1 MAFYSYSFLLK
12 TDSISCGANTKK
24 NPDDFQCVVLED
36 CKGEVAS
43 HLKRCKVV
51 DEGMENEL
59 HLLLARAG
67 NFLFL

>member
-1 MAFYSYSFLLK
+1 MASCSYSFLLK
-12 TDSISCGANTKK
+12 TDSISCGTNWK

-36 CKGEVAS
+36 CKGDVAS

-51 DEGMENEL
+51 DESLENEL
-59 HLLLARAG
+59 YLLLARAG